1 MGVLGRP
8 GVVAPE
14 PASKTE
20 PEAMSTNV
28 PTQVESG
35 DSIELD
41 DRDVRALTEYM
52 TVLPEGGDVFAV
64 IGENGNGEHRVDARE
79 GRCTC
84 PDAEY
89 RLDDDERCKHE
100 RRVEFAT
107 GRRAV
112 PEWVD
117 DDAVDEQ
124 LGEHVDDVATP
135 TPETAADGSTPD
147 GAIATDGGSDIIVA
161 GDDAEVIESPTLDSS
176 SDAADVEADHAD
188 DERPDDCECPEWAT
202 ADDLACW
209 ACYRDGFE
217 TPATVDS

>member
-1 MGVLGRP
+1 
-8 GVVAPE
+8 
-14 PASKTE
+14 
-20 PEAMSTNV
+20 MSTNTRNAEDSTES
-28 PTQVESG
+28 PT
-35 DSIELD
+35 DLD
-41 DRDVRALTEYM
+41 DRDARALTEYM

-64 IGENGNGEHRVDARE
+64 IGENGNGEHRVDARA

-124 LGEHVDDVATP
+124 LGEHVDDADHVATA
-135 TPETAADGSTPD
+135 TPETAADGATPD
-147 GAIATDGGSDIIVA
+147 DAIATDGGSDILVA
-161 GDDAEVIESPTLDSS
+161 GDGAEVIESPTVDSS
-176 SDAADVEADHAD
+176 SDAGAVEADHAD
-188 DERPDDCECPEWAT
+188 DERPDDCECPEFAT
-202 ADDLACW
+202 ADDLSCW

>member
-1 MGVLGRP
+1 
-8 GVVAPE
+8 
-14 PASKTE
+14 
-20 PEAMSTNV
+20 MSTNTRDAEDSTES
-28 PTQVESG
+28 PT
-35 DSIELD
+35 ELD
-41 DRDVRALTEYM
+41 DRDVRALTECM
-52 TVLPEGGDVFAV
+52 AVLDGDGEVYTV
-64 IGENGNGEHRVDARE
+64 IGENAGGEYQVDARG

-117 DDAVDEQ
+117 DDAVDEH
-124 LGEHVDDVATP
+124 LGEHVDDADHVATA
-135 TPETAADGSTPD
+135 TPETAADGSTPG

-202 ADDLACW
+202 DGDLPCW
-209 ACYRDGFE
+209 PCCRDGFE